1 MVEYQAD
8 WWSSLGTTRSSRGQE
23 EHECGQETGTRL
35 EVVGRKLLLLL
46 LLLQDNRFD
55 LEEVCIW
62 VLVVGVHCIQAE
74 RVDCILVLEAERED
88 CTWVWRVH
96 YIQEQWVNC
105 IQV

>member
-1 MVEYQAD
+1 MVEDQAD

-46 LLLQDNRFD
+46 LLLLQDNCFD
-55 LEEVCIW
+55 LEGVCTW

-74 RVDCILVLEAERED
+74 RKD
-88 CTWVWRVH
+88 CTWVLRVDCMLVAGVH
-96 YIQEQWVNC
+96 CTQA
-105 IQV
+105 